1 MFAFLQAMIY
11 TEFAMKRT
19 VLVVSLV
26 LVVALAPVC
35 AISAAPLDR
44 VLAIVPRDLTEVMLL
59 FTDWSQIK
67 SDLGLEAVTSESPL
81 SDRLELVRRTSQ
93 DQAAASVYALS
104 HIQSHSVTWGWDTA
118 DLVWE
123 ANIVSREL
131 PPIYILRLRD
141 NFDFS
146 PVAARF
152 IERGFTQTESH
163 GAIVYAHELD
173 PSLDWTRKT
182 ALSIHN
188 TSYIEAEK
196 TMILSSSARAVEM
209 FLAASGGEAATLA
222 KDPFTCAAVE
232 HLNTPASAIVLRGLG
247 ECIRFTPNPIL
258 DLIGTIPSKERVA
271 ELKAMIEESE
281 LLVPYRALGVGYRV
295 EEGRPVGT
303 IVFEYDTPELATM
316 DLPARLLL
324 AQEGMSTLYDA
335 PISESH
341 FNVLSSDVQDS
352 AVILTVA
359 PINDQPNRLFRM
371 IFYLDA
377 VFAGCSS

>member
-1 MFAFLQAMIY
+1 MIY
-11 TEFAMKRT
+11 TGFAMKRT
-19 VLVVSLV
+19 VLVTCFV
-26 LVVALAPVC
+26 LVVVLAPVC

-67 SDLGLEAVTSESPL
+67 SNLGLTGFTSASPVAF
-81 SDRLELVRRTSQ
+81 RLELVRRTSK
-93 DQAAASVYALS
+93 DQAAASVYALA

-123 ANIVSREL
+123 ANIVSREW
-131 PPIYILRLRD
+131 PPIHILQLRSD
-141 NFDFS
+141 FDFS

-163 GAIVYAHELD
+163 GVVVYTHALNVRA
-173 PSLDWTRKT
+173 DWIRTT
-182 ALSIHN
+182 ELSILN
-188 TSYIEAEK
+188 TSYIHEEK
-196 TMILSSSARAVEM
+196 MMILSSSPRAIEM
-209 FLAASGGEAATLA
+209 FLVARAREAATLA
-222 KDPFTCAAVE
+222 EDPFTCAAVE
-232 HLNTPASAIVLRGLG
+232 NLNNPASAIVLRGLG

-271 ELKAMIEESE
+271 ELKAMMEERE
-281 LLVPYRALGVGYRV
+281 LLVPYRALGVGYL
-295 EEGRPVGT
+295 EEENRPVGR
-303 IVFEYDTPELATM
+303 IVFEYDTPELAAM

-324 AQEGMSTLYDA
+324 AQEGMSAHYDA
-335 PISESH
+335 PIAESY
-341 FNVLSSDVQDS
+341 FNVLNSDVQDS
-352 AVILTVA
+352 AVIMTVA

-377 VFAGCSS
+377 VFAGCSF